1 MATQITL
8 PRLSPGMNEAAV
20 ARWLKKPGDQ
30 VKQGEALFEV
40 ETEKVATEVP
50 SPGEGI
56 LSILVPE
63 GQTVPIGT
71 PLAVLAAPGEEV
83 PAFEAPEVPA
93 APPAAAPPA
102 APPAAAGP
110 SAPPPVQPAP

>member
-20 ARWLKKPGDQ
+20 ARWLKKSGES
-30 VKQGEALFEV
+30 VRTGEALFEV

-63 GQTVPIGT
+63 GKTVPIGT
-71 PLAVLAAPGEEV
+71 PLAVLAAPGEQV
-83 PAFEAPEVPA
+83 AALEAPER
-93 APPAAAPPA
+93 PAAAPA
-102 APPAAAGP
+102 AGVATPSQPAAATQ
-110 SAPPPVQPAP
+110 SAVAP